1 VATRNSSA
9 SPSTGLRWADPPA
22 TARQS
27 RNPDRYAAEAA
38 ELKANPGKWAVLT
51 EAKTRSA
58 AYSVKRGVEKA
69 TYPAFSPAGTYEAKT
84 VSADGSTA
92 VYVRYK
98 ATDTAAEGEA
108 QQ

>member
-27 RNPDRYAAEAA
+27 RNSDRYAAEAA
-38 ELKANPGKWAVLT
+38 ELKANPGKWAVLM
-51 EAKTRSA
+51 EAKTRSS

-84 VSADGSTA
+84 VTA
-92 VYVRYK
+92 NDVTSVYVRYK
-98 ATDTAAEGEA
+98 VTDAAVEGEA
-108 QQ
+108 Q

>member
-1 VATRNSSA
+1 MPAKS

-27 RNPDRYAAEAA
+27 RSSDRYAAEAA
-38 ELKANPGKWAVLT
+38 ELKANPGRWAVLT

-69 TYPAFSPAGTYEAKT
+69 TYQVFAPPGSFEAKT
-84 VSADGSTA
+84 VTA
-92 VYVRYK
+92 NDVTSVYVRFK
-98 ATDTAAEGEA
+98 ITDAAAEGEA